1 MNRKFAE
8 KLAILLVLF
17 LGVCIATGFIIG
29 NYSIVKKE
37 AEKTLATK

>member
-8 KLAILLVLF
+8 KLAILLLVF

-29 NYSIVKKE
+29 NYSIVKQE
-37 AEKTLATK
+37 AEKALANK